1 MLVLQRKKGEAI
13 MIEDVEVHVL
23 RIRGNQVS
31 LGVKADNCCRIIRA
45 ELKEKDAEKI
55 SEDA

>member
-13 MIEDVEVHVL
+13 FIEDVEVHVL

-31 LGVKADNCCRIIRA
+31 LGVKADNCLRIIRA
-45 ELKEKDAEKI
+45 ELKEKDAEEI
-55 SEDA
+55 SGEA